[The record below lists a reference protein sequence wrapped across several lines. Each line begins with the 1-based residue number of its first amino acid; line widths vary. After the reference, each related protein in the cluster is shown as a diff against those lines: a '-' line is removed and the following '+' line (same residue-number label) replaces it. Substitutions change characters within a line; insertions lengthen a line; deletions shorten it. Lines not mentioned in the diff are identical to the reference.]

1 MERLFRHDLFA
12 VGQKQSHPG
21 APTNANQATV
31 VAERCQGQ
39 DAGDRLIIG
48 KSSATNLALD
58 YAVEVM
64 DVKIFV
70 TLAFGV
76 PHHRNLETLYLVK
89 RNATDPPL
97 HGQSIASFVQA
108 ILST

>member
-12 VGQKQSHPG
+12 VGQKQSHPR
-21 APTNANQATV
+21 APTDADQAAV
-31 VAERCQGQ
+31 VAERCQRQ
-39 DAGDRLIIG
+39 DAGDRLTIS
-48 KSSATNLALD
+48 KSSATNLTFD
-58 YAVEVM
+58 NAVEVM

-76 PHHRNLETLYLVK
+76 PHHRNFEPLYLVK
-89 RNATDPPL
+89 RDATDPPL
-97 HGQSIASFVQA
+97 HGQRTASFVQA